1 MYNMF
6 SVIFKFRV
14 YLYSW
19 IVLDITLKH
28 SFPRKKPVILMT
40 FW

>member
-1 MYNMF
+1 MF